1 MNLTKQMKLRL
12 IMDFLTSQNTSNALV
27 RSYFI
32 TREMIVILKSD
43 YLVAG
48 SAAVGATSG
57 FWNSDHVTMFHKYR
71 IFMAIQVNLILW
83 VFESYDLKE
92 PSLNRYS

>member
-48 SAAVGATSG
+48 SAAVGAISG